1 MGIAAYILFSA
12 WRIGYEATQSLIDR
26 ELPDADRERI
36 KALVLAHEGV
46 YGIHDLRTRQSGLVR
61 FIQLHLEL
69 NESLPLEQTHEV
81 ADEVEALICKEFPNS
96 DVIIHQD
103 PVKVD
108 SGMGKRQAPGERK
121 KRNKL

>member
-1 MGIAAYILFSA
+1 MGIAAYILYSA
-12 WRIGYEATQSLIDR
+12 WQIGYEAAQSLIDR
-26 ELPDADRERI
+26 ELPDAERERI
-36 KALVLAHEGV
+36 RALALAHDGV

-69 NESLPLEQTHEV
+69 DESLPLEQTHQV

-108 SGMGKRQAPGERK
+108 PGIGKRQISGNKIKRK
-121 KRNKL
+121 KP